1 MWLYNK
7 EQYQGYNIY
16 SMKKYVD
23 KKRLLFNIIVTFV
36 TIITLLMVIYYIIDT
51 STRVKKS
58 KQFVAQINEY
68 KKQQEVAE
76 EQQKGI
82 EGETEVQQ
90 KVEEQN
96 RIPKLT
102 QEGKENL
109 QNIYHCETKRAFL
122 TFDDG
127 PSQNTNN
134 ILNILNEH
142 NIKATFFVLG
152 VQVEIF
158 PETTKRIYNEG
169 HYIANHGYSHIYS
182 SIYQSPEQVLTEF
195 NQCNQIVANTIEIPE
210 YNSHL
215 FRFPGGAVGGKYAEI
230 KKQAI
235 SLLEENDVLHVDWNS
250 LTGDSEK
257 VAPTE
262 EYLLNNLQKTID
274 GKNSVVILMHDAHAK
289 KITAE
294 ALPRVIEYLRGQGYE
309 FQNFY
314 DIIK

>member
-1 MWLYNK
+1 MWLYNR
-7 EQYQGYNIY
+7 EQYDGYNIY
-16 SMKKYVD
+16 SMKRYVD
-23 KKRLLFNIIVTFV
+23 KKRLLFNIIVTVV
-36 TIITLLMVIYYIIDT
+36 TIITLLLVIYYIVDT
-51 STRVKKS
+51 SIRIKKS
-58 KQFVAQINEY
+58 RQFVAQINEL
-68 KKQQEVAE
+68 KKQQEIVE
-76 EQQKGI
+76 EQQTGVKEEI
-82 EGETEVQQ
+82 EIQ
-90 KVEEQN
+90 KEIEEQAK
-96 RIPKLT
+96 IPKLT

-109 QNIYHCETKRAFL
+109 QNIYNCETKRAFL

-158 PETTKRIYNEG
+158 PETTKRIYNDG
-169 HYIANHGYSHIYS
+169 HYIANHGYTHIYS
-182 SIYQSPEQVLTEF
+182 SIYQSPAQVLTEY
-195 NQCNQIVANTIEIPE
+195 NQCNEIVANTIDIPK

-215 FRFPGGAVGGKYAEI
+215 FRFPGGAVGGKYAQI

-235 SLLEENDVLHVDWNS
+235 SLLEENNVLHVDWNS

-262 EYLLNNLQKTID
+262 EYLLDNLKKTTE

-289 KITAE
+289 KITSE
-294 ALPRVIEYLRGQGYE
+294 VLPKVIEYLREQGYE
-309 FQNFY
+309 FKNFY